1 MPQYQIEMFNI
12 TILDLYLELFDKLYI
27 SIELEIRKI
36 LPYHFNYLCKNN
48 VEASWSFLLYSHVYN
63 INLERD
69 SIKAYTRKCG
79 YLGTGSRFAHSSR
92 KYLLTL
98 LIVMTGYVYTYHQCC
113 AGLSKG
119 VYTNFFYHISGV
131 SKIELAQQLIM
142 NKILYLD
149 EQGPENGH

>member
-1 MPQYQIEMFNI
+1 MHFYTVRNQKYFA
-12 TILDLYLELFDKLYI
+12 I
-27 SIELEIRKI
+27 SFQLSMQK
-36 LPYHFNYLCKNN
+36 YN

-113 AGLSKG
+113 AGLLKG
-119 VYTNFFYHISGV
+119 VYTNFSIIYKVFQ
-131 SKIELAQQLIM
+131 KRPCLAVE
-142 NKILYLD
+142 D
-149 EQGPENGH
+149 EQYIQCLCLLEARIINIISNKSFIISIYNYLYS

>member
-1 MPQYQIEMFNI
+1 MRRRDEMHTCDVKINYTQNI
-12 TILDLYLELFDKLYI
+12 KQLYASISNWNVQHTYSWFRFRMILQNEKLYI
-27 SIELEIRKI
+27 SLELEIRNI

-98 LIVMTGYVYTYHQCC
+98 LIVMTGYVYTYH
-113 AGLSKG
+113 
-119 VYTNFFYHISGV
+119 
-131 SKIELAQQLIM
+131 
-142 NKILYLD
+142 
-149 EQGPENGH
+149 

>member
-1 MPQYQIEMFNI
+1 MRRRDEMHTCDVKINYTQNI
-12 TILDLYLELFDKLYI
+12 KQLYASISNGNVQHTYSWFRFRMILQNEKLYI
-27 SIELEIRKI
+27 SLELEIRNI

-98 LIVMTGYVYTYHQCC
+98 LIVMTGYVYTYH
-113 AGLSKG
+113 
-119 VYTNFFYHISGV
+119 
-131 SKIELAQQLIM
+131 
-142 NKILYLD
+142 
-149 EQGPENGH
+149 